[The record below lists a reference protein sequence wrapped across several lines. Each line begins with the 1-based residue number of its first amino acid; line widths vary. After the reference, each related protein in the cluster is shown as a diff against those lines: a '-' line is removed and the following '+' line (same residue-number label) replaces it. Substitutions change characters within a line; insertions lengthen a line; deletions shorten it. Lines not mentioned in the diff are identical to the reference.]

1 MKSTFFVL
9 KQEWLSHLG
18 HRVQLLRSWT
28 SVQLLL
34 CATYENSSRTQSP
47 CSHLLFVS
55 PSNYVQSEADLLVL
69 LH

>member
-1 MKSTFFVL
+1 MKSTFFVF

-18 HRVQLLRSWT
+18 HRVQPLRLWT

-34 CATYENSSRTQSP
+34 CTTYENSSTTQSP
-47 CSHLLFVS
+47 SSHPLFVS
-55 PSNYVQSEADLLVL
+55 PSSYVHSEAGLLVL